1 MVDLR
6 SGGPLPFVNRPQQHA
21 PGFQFYARAGCVQ
34 KVISDDTIRSL
45 KDTDAVLT
53 QDDDA

>member
-34 KVISDDTIRSL
+34 KVAIRSL

-53 QDDDA
+53 QDDDAQTQ